1 LNLTSYMNDSPKIL
15 LIDNQPPILAGLTHL
30 IIHSIPNAVI
40 MSAKSLETAISILKQ
55 HTFDLVITEILGG
68 IQDGT
73 GIISRINSL
82 GSKAKILVYSSLDEE
97 VFAPSFLKAGAM
109 GFLSKRSKWNET
121 VTAIQM
127 VLDGQKYMSAELRT
141 KLILGS
147 RPRRQR
153 FALETERSLSMQE
166 MTVMELLLQGKS
178 TREIACTLKLKDN
191 TISTFKRRI
200 FKKLN
205 VTSALQL
212 YFLTNSQFHLP

>member
-1 LNLTSYMNDSPKIL
+1 MNDSPKIL
-15 LIDNQPPILAGLTHL
+15 LIDNQPPILAGLTYL
-30 IIHSIPNAVI
+30 IIQSIPNATI
-40 MSAKSLETAISILKQ
+40 LSAKSLETAISILKQ
-55 HTFDLVITEILGG
+55 HTFDLVITEILGSL
-68 IQDGT
+68 QDGT
-73 GIISRINSL
+73 SIINSL
-82 GSKAKILVYSSLDEE
+82 GSKAKILLYSGFDEE

-121 VTAIQM
+121 VIAIQV

-147 RPRRQR
+147 RPQGPR
-153 FALETERSLSMQE
+153 FPLETKRSLSMQE
-166 MTVMELLLQGKS
+166 MTIMELLLQGKS
-178 TREIACTLKLKDN
+178 TKEIACTLKLKDN

-212 YFLTNSQFHLP
+212 YFLTNSQFHLPVKPSPVHHG